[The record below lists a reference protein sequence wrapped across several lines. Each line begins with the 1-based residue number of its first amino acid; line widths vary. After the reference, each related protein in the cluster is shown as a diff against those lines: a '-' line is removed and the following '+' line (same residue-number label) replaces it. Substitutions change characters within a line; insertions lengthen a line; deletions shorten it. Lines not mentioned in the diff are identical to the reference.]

1 MKNIELDDVYP
12 ELAKQ
17 VRDLIV
23 ASNEKGL
30 SIDERITIKQ
40 QAWDLIPDPKTQF
53 YTPTGSLA
61 LAISDCYRKLQ
72 DYKTALTWILLALE
86 AREDMPDVTVMIDA
100 GITYYEL
107 SDMENAYKYFDI
119 TYDMDK
125 YSPFAGEDKKYWQ
138 FYKAEKENRKSKK

>member
-1 MKNIELDDVYP
+1 MKDIELDNVNP

-17 VRDLIV
+17 VRDLIIV
-23 ASNEKGL
+23 SNEKGL
-30 SIDERITIKQ
+30 SIDEQIAIKQ
-40 QAWDLIPDPKTQF
+40 QAWNLIPDPKTQF

-61 LAISDCYRKLQ
+61 LAISDCYRKSQ
-72 DYKTALTWILLALE
+72 DYETALIWILLALE
-86 AREDMPDVTVMIDA
+86 ARKDMSSVTVMMDA

-119 TYDMDK
+119 AYDMSR

-138 FYKAEKENRKSKK
+138 FYKAEKEKRK